1 MASTTN
7 QRAQRESLL
16 QDGVSAALAALY
28 AIEAGELFAAL
39 PEGVH
44 EQTRHN
50 HGVLLIHMVEEHLT
64 RIQQQVDA
72 LSVID
77 NSAED

>member
-1 MASTTN
+1 MMTADN
-7 QRAQRESLL
+7 RIQRESLL
-16 QDGVSAALAALY
+16 QDGVSAALAAMY

-39 PEGVH
+39 PEGKS

-50 HGVLLIHMVEEHLT
+50 HGLLLIHMVEEHLT

-72 LSVID
+72 LSGID
-77 NSAED
+77 TVEG